1 MAIII
6 SQDSSQENK
15 FNSESTD
22 INKKFIGSIDKKD
35 SHSTARVSLHN
46 EIHNKYLNFMKNRRT
61 MADSYFRV
69 TLIAVYNEIFKKNLV
84 WKNISLEVDI
94 QLNIKRILK
103 DYSYIQVYDII
114 KYYSDETDQPSLI
127 GEDIVSLT
135 AMFYSSLFLFVK
147 NELPS

>member
-6 SQDSSQENK
+6 SQDTIQENK
-15 FNSESTD
+15 FNSESID

-35 SHSTARVSLHN
+35 SHSTARISLHN
-46 EIHNKYLNFMKNRRT
+46 EIHNKYLNFMKNRKT
-61 MADSYFRV
+61 MTESYFRV

-103 DYSYIQVYDII
+103 DYSYVQVYDII
-114 KYYSDETDQPSLI
+114 KYYSEETEQVALA
-127 GEDIVSLT
+127 GEDIANLT
-135 AMFYSSLFLFVK
+135 AMFYSTLFLFVK